1 MPAILGPRPAGR
13 LALSTRTGGTTL
25 GTSPTDGDLDL
36 VGINQQC
43 GPADIFAAI
52 LDRLIRDAGGAG
64 NLGQLRVHFA
74 RPLADHAA
82 LARAWRRL
90 GEQAWPLGA
99 RLLHG
104 LRGMRLAM
112 GGPAGL
118 ALELA
123 DDLARCASEHLAN
136 GTGEVNARLALIG
149 DARAPGLVMTWNHRV
164 LDARAALGLLHE
176 LPGLAAGGTLR
187 EAWWDP
193 AYRQLPGVPQ
203 HAAARGR
210 MASQALEL
218 LRPHR
223 LVELWR
229 PLGRGGGR
237 SPPANRAH
245 PLRSHSEVIGDSEV
259 LRQRQRQASGRLAE
273 TPFLLGCVA
282 AALESALGVGGD
294 VLMPLAVDLRAPG
307 ERRLLANCHGY
318 CFLRVPAGLA
328 SRDLAGACRHLKQ
341 EHRAWTAQD
350 GIVKLS
356 SSMSWFGHLPHRL
369 AQAQLGNHQPGV
381 WSSCVVANVGAS
393 PLPATWFGAAI
404 SGVDHAALIPAT
416 PGLGVLFHRDARGLV
431 VDVLACGRVAQLLAP
446 ERLARLIR
454 WQLLERPLQAAA
466 QGE

>member
-1 MPAILGPRPAGR
+1 
-13 LALSTRTGGTTL
+13 
-25 GTSPTDGDLDL
+25 
-36 VGINQQC
+36 VGINQHC

-52 LDRLIRDAGGAG
+52 LDRLIRNEGGAG
-64 NLGQLRVHFA
+64 NLGQLRV
-74 RPLADHAA
+74 RLGQPLADPAA

-112 GGPAGL
+112 RGPAL
-118 ALELA
+118 LTLEH
-123 DDLARCASEHLAN
+123 DRDLAHCASEHLAN
-136 GTGEVNARLALIG
+136 GTGAVNARLALID
-149 DARAPGLVMTWNHRV
+149 DAKAPGLVMTWNHRV

-176 LPGLAAGGTLR
+176 LPRLAAGGNLG

-193 AYRQLPGVPQ
+193 AYRQLPGMPLR
-203 HAAARGR
+203 AAQRGR
-210 MASQALEL
+210 MAGQALEL

-229 PLGRGGGR
+229 PLQRGGQPV
-237 SPPANRAH
+237 SPANRAH
-245 PLRSHSEVIGDSEV
+245 PLYSHCEVIGDGEL
-259 LRQRQRQASGRLAE
+259 LRQRQRQAVGRLAE
-273 TPFLLGCVA
+273 TPFLLACVA

-294 VLMPLAVDLRAPG
+294 ILMPLAVDLRAPG

-328 SRDLAGACRHLKQ
+328 SSDLAGACRHLKQ
-341 EHRAWTAQD
+341 EHRAWTAKD
-350 GIVKLS
+350 GIAKLS

-381 WSSCVVANVGAS
+381 WSSCVIANAGAT
-393 PLPATWFGAAI
+393 PLPATFFGAAI

-431 VDVLACGRVAQLLAP
+431 VDVLACGRVPQLLAP
-446 ERLARLIR
+446 DRLARLIR
-454 WQLLERPLQAAA
+454 WQLLERPLPAPA

>member
-1 MPAILGPRPAGR
+1 
-13 LALSTRTGGTTL
+13 
-25 GTSPTDGDLDL
+25 

-64 NLGQLRVHFA
+64 NLGQLRV
-74 RPLADHAA
+74 RLGSPLADPAA

-112 GGPAGL
+112 HGPA
-118 ALELA
+118 ALTLEHG
-123 DDLARCASEHLAN
+123 DDLVRCASEHLAT
-136 GTGEVNARLALIG
+136 GTGMVNARLALIDG
-149 DARAPGLVMTWNHRV
+149 PGTPGLVLTWNHRV
-164 LDARAALGLLHE
+164 LDARAALGLLQE
-176 LPGLAAGGTLR
+176 LPQLAAGGNLR

-193 AYRQLPGVPQ
+193 AYRQLPGVPLR
-203 HAAARGR
+203 AAERGR
-210 MASQALEL
+210 LAGGALEL

-229 PLGRGGGR
+229 PLERGG
-237 SPPANRAH
+237 SPASRANRAH
-245 PLRSHSEVIGDSEV
+245 PLRSHSAVIGDGEG
-259 LRQRQRQASGRLAE
+259 LRQRQRQAAGRLAE
-273 TPFLLGCVA
+273 TPFLLACVA
-282 AALESALGVGGD
+282 AALERALGVGGD
-294 VLMPLAVDLRAPG
+294 ILMPLAVDLRAPG

-328 SRDLAGACRHLKQ
+328 SRDLAAACRHLKQ

-350 GIVKLS
+350 GIAKLS
-356 SSMSWFGHLPHRL
+356 SSMSWFGHLPHRV

-381 WSSCVVANVGAS
+381 WSSCVVANAGAS
-393 PLPATWFGAAI
+393 PLPATLFGSAI
-404 SGVDHAALIPAT
+404 SGVDHAALIPAV

-431 VDVLACGRVAQLLAP
+431 CDVLACGRVPELLAP
-446 ERLARLIR
+446 ERLAALIR
-454 WQLLERPLQAAA
+454 WQLLERPLPAPAP
-466 QGE
+466 GE